1 MRMLIVVLF
10 HLKISCMAVEACL
23 LCFYAHPVNLNV
35 KLDHPAS
42 SIYKPEVHVLIVL
55 DNYLLVTY
63 IIKPIQHCR
72 RSRVLPSLMSIVH
85 SFFFNGHHTVSHIS
99 SMASVSTAKQVFWLE
114 FSELSWEYTTRGI
127 NLLYFLH
134 FLYDFITRAS
144 FISSQ
149 QEASCAGFA
158 WLKIFHG
165 HRVSFFHARSGNR
178 ITFAAIFTHFTVK
191 RITPVIN
198 CCCFVKNIL
207 IHWFSTIS
215 ASAK

>member
-1 MRMLIVVLF
+1 MGITQWA
-10 HLKISCMAVEACL
+10 ISRL
-23 LCFYAHPVNLNV
+23 W
-35 KLDHPAS
+35 
-42 SIYKPEVHVLIVL
+42 
-55 DNYLLVTY
+55 
-63 IIKPIQHCR
+63 R
-72 RSRVLPSLMSIVH
+72 RCPRPNR
-85 SFFFNGHHTVSHIS
+85 FF
-99 SMASVSTAKQVFWLE
+99 LR
-114 FSELSWEYTTRGI
+114 FSKLSWEYTARISVYSGLYWWGI
-127 NLLYFLH
+127 NLLYVLH

-191 RITPVIN
+191 MITPVTN
-198 CCCFVKNIL
+198 CCFVKNIL

-215 ASAK
+215 ASAKQKARRQNGDFRH